1 MYVAFRHRLRA
12 RATPFRASTS
22 VLGYLINYL
31 DELLLYKVV
40 SGKNFQIHDMC
51 VSVLSCFWL
60 KYLYVTL
67 FCSVFGMDLPVF
79 LYRSGWDLGCF
90 GAGFGIRFGFMAG
103 LGAPPLPPFVGCVL
117 LWCLSGGGLRLCR

>member
-1 MYVAFRHRLRA
+1 M
-12 RATPFRASTS
+12 TC
-22 VLGYLINYL
+22 VLLF
-31 DELLLYKVV
+31 ELFL
-40 SGKNFQIHDMC
+40 
-51 VSVLSCFWL
+51 L

-90 GAGFGIRFGFMAG
+90 GAGFGVGGLEMAG
-103 LGAPPLPPFVGCVL
+103 WGDPHPPSFVGCVL